1 MISKYMSI
9 ACSPHDRYIDIR
21 IGLFIVN
28 MIHIYNVRI
37 HWRLLVKFS
46 CDSYE
51 ILCSWVCL
59 NNLLVILTSSC
70 HNTIEI
76 SSLANV
82 CLCQAQLTP
91 EWKSTGWTQ
100 RWADLWN
107 NLGFSLASAY
117 VLHHLSATWSQLQIL
132 GRSPR

>member
-1 MISKYMSI
+1 MISRYMSI
-9 ACSPHDRYIDIR
+9 ACSSHDRYIDIR

-76 SSLANV
+76 SSLANI
-82 CLCQAQLTP
+82 CLLLQHWLRYFK
-91 EWKSTGWTQ
+91 KSVSVII
-100 RWADLWN
+100 LK
-107 NLGFSLASAY
+107 LGGLNPKAFKSI
-117 VLHHLSATWSQLQIL
+117 VLLNML
-132 GRSPR
+132 GKLIEKMIAR